1 MDLVAVLTG
10 CVGGILVWCAIKNKH
25 PLDVIKLSLQG
36 QPLDSARPLNA
47 LAAPPAAPA
56 PPGGK

>member
-36 QPLDSARPLNA
+36 QPLDGARALNA
-47 LAAPPAAPA
+47 LAAPAAVPA
-56 PPGGK
+56 GGK